1 MATARNQPT
10 FDFFTGEEVPKVS
23 KAPELSKSRMR
34 PSHSEYREHQP
45 LPQSLPTEELHARI
59 RTLEYEVATLKQEKE
74 VTSIQH
80 DQEIRELETR
90 AESDH
95 KRSVKFEGE
104 NTATK
109 NRYNLLLK
117 ESQDKQAQLTNE
129 KLDLER
135 RLRNVTGQKSS
146 LEEERDEAQEQLS
159 NLERESERNMNEL
172 ESRHQTLQTSFD
184 QLRAEFET
192 QSSSLQNAHRKLV
205 QREAEIQELES
216 EVSKLKSR
224 GGDAETEIIKRQLSE
239 QVTQNKRLD
248 RTNKAQLAELTEFR
262 KLQKSVEIVEEEKR
276 ALESKVRMMDSL
288 QTELAQEQLRAQV
301 LEEEKS
307 AWMAFLENQG
317 ESSEIQ
323 FDSPEDMARAFVQQ
337 QIENASLVERL
348 GAVQPELMSKD
359 ETIRELEEL
368 RLKLQAELQEAKTSI
383 VANSDTKAKSRLE
396 RMKTLAVKETE
407 YLRAQLKAMDD
418 EEKEFHPERYAEETA
433 KKIQGLQD
441 VVDEYRREVDT
452 MHADLTMLEKEK
464 ETEPPST
471 PLPSRKRG
479 LEDPVDERHGEL
491 LRKNRK
497 LQNDFTQLRTKYDVL
512 KNEVRVQSKQIES
525 LKTSSSRAR
534 ILELRDNPTATANAI
549 KQSTLTALQAENETL
564 QAQLAGQLPSSGLS
578 ESEHLVPRASLET
591 LKLQLQSRDST
602 LATKEKFQTRLRA
615 IFSAKAHEFREAVFS
630 LLGWKLE
637 FQPNGRVKATSMFH
651 PGTVNEEA
659 GEEGNFIV
667 FDGENATM
675 KVSGGTESVFAREIR
690 GLIDFWVDGRGQ
702 IPCFLAAMTLEFYDR
717 YGIVEE
723 DVRKRAGRV

>member
-10 FDFFTGEEVPKVS
+10 FNFLTGEEVPNVS
-23 KAPELSKSRMR
+23 RTPELSKSRMR
-34 PSHSEYREHQP
+34 PSHSDYREHQP
-45 LPQSLPTEELHARI
+45 LPQGLPTEDLHARI

-74 VTSIQH
+74 VASIQH
-80 DQEIRELETR
+80 DQDIRELQTR

-109 NRYNLLLK
+109 NRYNLLSK

-135 RLRNVTGQKSS
+135 RLRTVTGQKST
-146 LEEERDEAQEQLS
+146 LEEERDEALEQLS

-192 QSSSLQNAHRKLV
+192 QSSSLQNAQRKLV
-205 QREAEIQELES
+205 QREAEVQELDS

-248 RTNKAQLAELTEFR
+248 RTNKSQLAELTESR

-276 ALESKVRMMDSL
+276 ALESKVRMMDSI
-288 QTELAQEQLRAQV
+288 QTELAQAELRAQV
-301 LEEEKS
+301 LDEEKC

-317 ESSEIQ
+317 ESSEVQ

-348 GAVQPELMSKD
+348 GAVQPDLMSKD

-368 RLKLQAELQEAKTSI
+368 RLKLQAELQEAKTSL
-383 VANSDTKAKSRLE
+383 VATSDTKAKSRLE
-396 RMKTLAVKETE
+396 RQKTLAVKETE

-441 VVDEYRREVDT
+441 LVDEYRREVDT
-452 MHADLTMLEKEK
+452 MHAALTALEKEK
-464 ETEPPST
+464 ETSPPST

-479 LEDPVDERHGEL
+479 LEDPVDERQGEL

-512 KNEVRVQSKQIES
+512 KNEARVQSKQIES
-525 LKTSSSRAR
+525 LKTSTSRAR

-564 QAQLAGQLPSSGLS
+564 QAQLAGKLPTSGL
-578 ESEHLVPRASLET
+578 EDEYLVPRASLQT
-591 LKLQLQSRDST
+591 LNLKLTSLNTT

-651 PGTVNEEA
+651 PGTVNEEE

-675 KVSGGTESVFAREIR
+675 KVSGGTDSAFAREIR

-702 IPCFLAAMTLEFYDR
+702 VPCFLAAMTLEFYDR

-723 DVRKRAGRV
+723 DVRQRARV